1 MPALLTATFAA
12 FAIVLGLFTI
22 ARGEEQSARSDTA
35 ADAAALAAAKQWHT
49 EALTALRSTAQTP
62 AIGLVTLPLLNAFQ
76 PTRGVLR
83 AQEYAD
89 ANGGALRRYRWL
101 GDLSPLTWTVEVQVE
116 QSDDMPHGADEARST
131 SRARVEATGG
141 ICNAGGV
148 VGLVLRT
155 GTCAGPARAAKV
167 CTPPT
172 PADPNPLFVDCPS
185 AAEIAARFATERVFV
200 DWPR

>member
-12 FAIVLGLFTI
+12 FAIAVSLFTI

-49 EALTALRSTAQTP
+49 EALEALRATARTP
-62 AIGLVTLPLLNAFQ
+62 AIGAVTLPMLYAFEPLQ
-76 PTRGVLR
+76 GRSQ
-83 AQEYAD
+83 AEHFAE
-89 ANGGALRRYRWL
+89 ANGSRVQQYRWL
-101 GDLSPLTWTVEVQVE
+101 PDLSPLTWTVEVQVE
-116 QSDDMPHGADEARST
+116 QRDDMPHGADEARST
-131 SRARVEATGG
+131 TRVRVTATGG
-141 ICNAGGV
+141 ICNAGGM

-155 GTCAGPARAAKV
+155 GACVGPARAAIV

-172 PADPNPLFVDCPS
+172 PASPNPLYEDCPT
-185 AAEIAARFATERVFV
+185 AAEIAAGFATERVFV